1 MKKLLISTSIAA
13 ALVLAGC
20 GGGDNL
26 KQIQEETPKVV
37 PASRIVFDPTAG
49 DLNVPSDLFFAL
61 VEQTDDGTLE
71 LPDEVAGQAN
81 GGTPDFGNPSA
92 ALGALDGWSTQ
103 HPFFFS
109 TSHPTGISLDTA
121 SVSAAGSVRI
131 FEGAIGGDLNDPDCT
146 TAPPITGCK
155 VGAELAFG
163 VDFVTQAN
171 GDDVLIVPLKPLKES
186 TSYYVVATTGLTA
199 GGQPLK
205 PSSSYEL
212 VRQDINTLPLATDSQ
227 RALQGI
233 INSYEAVLTSQAGI
247 SQDDIIFSYTFTTQS
262 TSQIIT
268 TAKQLQI
275 APFAQALQAG
285 LAPADA
291 AAFLPVIP
299 VTEAPVDTAFDLL
312 APTLLGAD
320 QFAQLSAVGLGTC
333 SGLIGAVTNPTSPLF
348 ATAASV
354 FPQVGAFCAASLKA
368 GSVDL
373 PYYLSAADPLTGRWT
388 AACTNGLALQT
399 IGAEQ
404 IAALLGN
411 GTLTAGPNNDLCQAA
426 SGGQLLDLDL
436 TNLGINDLRHVTRY
450 SPIPARQ
457 GSNDDGTETLQVQI
471 TVPDAAVVAV
481 LAAIPGSGVQA
492 ISKPDSGWPV
502 VILQH
507 GITSKKEDFLAITG
521 ALSVAGYATVAI
533 DHPLH
538 GSRGITV
545 DGTVV
550 NASGGFGGGG
560 ATDYMNLASLLTT
573 RDNNRQSIVDT
584 MGLRLGLNAVVDT
597 TGGTVDLD
605 ASKVSFLGQS
615 LGSISG
621 IPTVAISNQ
630 SFGEGNPLAAFD
642 SMYSFESSVFSV
654 PGGGIAGFLIESPSF
669 SSLIKGSLLAASSTD
684 FQTFLGVY
692 AQTNGIPVEQAI
704 APAFL
709 EFEASLTAT
718 QLAGINATFAEFV
731 FAAQTIT
738 DAADPNNYAALL
750 ASNST
755 FMFHEVV
762 GGGTNDDG
770 STGVPDQVIPNSTT
784 NSPTFAG
791 TEPLAAF
798 AGLTGVSTTTVGNG
812 LVRFNA
818 GGHSSLL
825 NPSPSFATT
834 TEMQTQAATFFV
846 TGGTI
851 VVNDTSV
858 VAN

>member
-13 ALVLAGC
+13 VFVLAGC
-20 GGGDNL
+20 GGGDEL
-26 KQIQEETPKVV
+26 KQIQAETPSTV
-37 PASRIVFDPTAG
+37 PASRIMFDPTNSV
-49 DLNVPSDLFFAL
+49 LNVPNDLFFAL

-109 TSHPTGISLDTA
+109 TSHPAGVSLDA
-121 SVSAAGSVRI
+121 SSAAAPGAVRI

-155 VGAELAFG
+155 VGEELTFG
-163 VDFVTQAN
+163 VDFITQAN
-171 GDDVLIVPLKPLKES
+171 GNDVVIVPLKPFKES

-199 GGQPLK
+199 GGQALQ
-205 PSSSYEL
+205 PSTTYEL
-212 VRQDINTLPLATDSQ
+212 VSQDINTLPLATESQ
-227 RALQGI
+227 RGLQGI
-233 INSYEAVLTSQAGI
+233 INSYEAVLTGQAGVNPD
-247 SQDDIIFSYTFTTQS
+247 SIIFTFTFTTQS
-262 TSQIIT
+262 TTQIVN

-275 APFAQALQAG
+275 AGFAQALQAG
-285 LAPADA
+285 QTPQQA
-291 AAFLPVIP
+291 AAFLPVMP
-299 VTEAPVDTAFDLL
+299 VTEAPVDNAFDVL
-312 APTLLGAD
+312 ASVLIPAD
-320 QFAQLSAVGLGTC
+320 QLAQLTAVGLNTC
-333 SGLIGAVTNPTSPLF
+333 SGLIAAVTNPASPLF
-348 ATAASV
+348 STAAGV
-354 FPQVGAFCAASLKA
+354 FPSVGAFCAASMKA
-368 GSVDL
+368 GTVDL
-373 PYYLSAADPLTGRWT
+373 PYYSSAADPLNGRWT

-404 IAALLGN
+404 IGALLAN
-411 GTLTAGPNNDLCQAA
+411 GTITAGPNNALCQAA

-457 GSNDDGTETLQVQI
+457 GSNEDGTETLDVQI
-471 TVPDAAVVAV
+471 TVPDESVIAV
-481 LAAIPGSGVQA
+481 LAALPGSTVA
-492 ISKPDSGWPV
+492 PVTKPASGWPV

-538 GSRGITV
+538 GSRGFEV
-545 DGTVV
+545 DGRIV
-550 NASGGFGGGG
+550 NTSAGFGGST
-560 ATDYMNLASLLTT
+560 TDYMNLASLLTT

-584 MGLRLGLNAVVDT
+584 MGLRLALNAVVDT

-605 ASKVSFLGQS
+605 EGKVSFIGQS

-621 IPTVAISNQ
+621 IGTVSMSNQ

-642 SMYSFESSVFSV
+642 GMYAFESAVFSV

-669 SSLIKGSLLAASSTD
+669 GSLIKGSLLAASSTD
-684 FQTFLGVY
+684 FQQFLGAFA
-692 AQTNGIPVEQAI
+692 AQNGIPVEQAL
-704 APAFL
+704 APAFNA
-709 EFEASLTAT
+709 FEAQLSAA
-718 QLAGINATFAEFV
+718 QLAEVNATFASFV

-750 ASNST
+750 GSNST

-762 GGGTNDDG
+762 GGGLNDDG
-770 STGVPDQVIPNSTT
+770 STALPDQVIPNSTT
-784 NSPTFAG
+784 RSPTFAG

-798 AGLTGVSTTTVGNG
+798 AGLQGVSSTAPGNG
-812 LVRFNA
+812 LVRFIA
-818 GGHSSLL
+818 GAHSSLL
-825 NPSPSFATT
+825 NPSPSAAVT
-834 TEMQTQAATFFV
+834 TEMQRQAAAFLATQ
-846 TGGTI
+846 GTI
-851 VVNDTSV
+851 VITDTSV